1 MKINADIQ
9 VMKYWKKISHKE
21 QDKIITAALNKNINY
36 EHFTPLGIPVS
47 QLDPYVFYDKASFL
61 KEAPL
66 LRTYIQNPNHIGC
79 HTLGESEPFFEGVK
93 NKFLFDII
101 YLNFDIFIRL
111 IFSKSSKIGVTNLD
125 GNATNSS

>member
-47 QLDPYVFYDKASFL
+47 QLDPNVFYDKASFL

-79 HTLGESEPFFEGVK
+79 HTLGESEPFFEGTQQ
-93 NKFLFDII
+93 LEREII
-101 YLNFDIFIRL
+101 E
-111 IFSKSSKIGVTNLD
+111 
-125 GNATNSS
+125 